1 MSSQHAF
8 TWSVAPGVSYRTLP
22 LSVYIIAVQTTI
34 SLCRR
39 NKLQVTEPFRIV
51 STLLSYT
58 SQHMTFE
65 HSFHSVEGV
74 EHRLHVLQPPQ
85 ERRHVRDAERLF
97 ADGATAGSIGSEGGD
112 MALLNAATARVA
124 ESIATRVTTAQM
136 SRLYRQ

>member
-1 MSSQHAF
+1 
-8 TWSVAPGVSYRTLP
+8 
-22 LSVYIIAVQTTI
+22 
-34 SLCRR
+34 
-39 NKLQVTEPFRIV
+39 
-51 STLLSYT
+51 
-58 SQHMTFE
+58 MTFE

-85 ERRHVRDAERLF
+85 ERRHVRDAKRLF

-112 MALLNAATARVA
+112 MALLNAAMARVA